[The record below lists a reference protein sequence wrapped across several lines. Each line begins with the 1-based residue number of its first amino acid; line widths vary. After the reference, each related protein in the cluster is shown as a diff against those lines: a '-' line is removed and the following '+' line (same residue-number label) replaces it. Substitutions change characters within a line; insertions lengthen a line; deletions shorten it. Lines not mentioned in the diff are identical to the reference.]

1 MTNSTLDLREKMEL
15 LFLGTGSGVPSKLRN
30 VSSIALKLLAE
41 RNSVWLFDCGEGT
54 QHQILK
60 TTLKPRKI
68 EKIFITHMHGDHI
81 YGLPGLLSSRGFQGG
96 EEPVTVYGPTGIR
109 SYIQMS
115 LRYSGTRLSYPI
127 HFVEFEQ
134 EGVIYKDD
142 QFKVTV
148 KKLQHGLPSYGFRIE
163 EANHE
168 GTLDAEKLKALN
180 IPSGPVYG
188 RLKNKETVELEDG
201 RVLDGRDFVGPTQK
215 GRIVTILGDTIKHP
229 NSVKLAKNADVLVHE
244 GTFGA
249 NEENLAREYNHSTTA
264 QAASVAKEA
273 NAKQLLLTHF
283 SSRYL
288 YKDLKA
294 IEKDTRKI
302 FPNTMIMQ
310 DLQEIDIPL
319 NKESDAE

>member
-1 MTNSTLDLREKMEL
+1 MEL

-54 QHQILK
+54 QHQILS

-96 EEPVTVYGPTGIR
+96 EEPITIYGPKGIR
-109 SYIQMS
+109 GYIQTS
-115 LRYSGTRLSYPI
+115 LRFSGARLSYPI

-134 EGVIYKDD
+134 EGVIFEDH
-142 QFKVTV
+142 QFKVSI
-148 KKLQHGLPSYGFRIE
+148 KKLQHGLPSFGFRIE
-163 EANHE
+163 EAAHE
-168 GTLDAEKLKALN
+168 GTLDAEKLKEMN

-188 RLKNKETVELEDG
+188 RLKNKEKVELEDG
-201 RVLDGRDFVGPTQK
+201 RILDGNDFVGPTQK

-229 NSVKLAKNADVLVHE
+229 NSVKLAQGADVLVHE
-244 GTFGA
+244 GTFGP
-249 NEENLAREYNHSTTA
+249 EEETLAREYNHSTTS
-264 QAASVAKEA
+264 QAASIAKEA
-273 NAKQLLLTHF
+273 DVQQLLLTHF

-294 IEKDTRKI
+294 IEKETRKI
-302 FPNTMIMQ
+302 FPNTMIMH
-310 DLQEIDIPL
+310 DLQEVLIPL
-319 NKESDAE
+319 DKESDAE

>member
-1 MTNSTLDLREKMEL
+1 MEL

-81 YGLPGLLSSRGFQGG
+81 YGLPGLLSSRGFRGRT
-96 EEPVTVYGPTGIR
+96 EPITVYGPKGITG
-109 SYIQMS
+109 YIQAS
-115 LRYSGTRLSYPI
+115 LRYSGTRLNYPI
-127 HFVEFEQ
+127 HFVEFET
-134 EGVIYKDD
+134 EGVIFEDH

-148 KKLQHGLPSYGFRIE
+148 KKLEHGLPSYGFRIE
-163 EANHE
+163 EADHE

-180 IPSGPVYG
+180 IPSGPLYG
-188 RLKNKETVELEDG
+188 RLKNKEVVTLEDG
-201 RVLDGRDFVGPTQK
+201 TVLDGNDFVGPTQK
-215 GRIVTILGDTIKHP
+215 GRTLAILGDTVKHP
-229 NSVKLAKNADVLVHE
+229 NSVELARGADILVHE
-244 GTFGA
+244 GTFA
-249 NEENLAREYNHSTTA
+249 PHEADLARDYNHSTTA
-264 QAASVAKEA
+264 QAAEVAKEA
-273 NAKQLLLTHF
+273 KVGKLLLTHF

-294 IEKDTRKI
+294 IEKETRKL
-302 FPNTMIMQ
+302 FKNSFVMQ
-310 DLQEIDIPL
+310 DLQEFDIPL
-319 NKESDAE
+319 KRDSDTVDA

>member
-1 MTNSTLDLREKMEL
+1 MEL

-96 EEPVTVYGPTGIR
+96 EEPITVYGPKGIMG
-109 SYIQMS
+109 YIQAS
-115 LRYSGTRLSYPI
+115 LRFSGTRLSYPI
-127 HFVEFEQ
+127 HFVEFED
-134 EGVIYKDD
+134 EGVIFEDH
-142 QFKVTV
+142 QFKVSV
-148 KKLQHGLPSYGFRIE
+148 KKLQHGLPSFGFRIE
-163 EANHE
+163 EADHE
-168 GTLDAEKLKALN
+168 GTLDAEKLKELN

-188 RLKNKETVELEDG
+188 RLKNKEIVTLDDG
-201 RVLDGRDFVGPTQK
+201 TILDGNDFVGPTQK
-215 GRIVTILGDTIKHP
+215 GRTVTILGDTIKHP
-229 NSVKLAKNADVLVHE
+229 NSVALAKNADVLVHE
-244 GTFGA
+244 GTFGPG
-249 NEENLAREYNHSTTA
+249 EESLAREYNHSTAA

-273 NAKQLLLTHF
+273 NVEQLLLTHF

-294 IEKDTRKI
+294 IEKETQAL
-302 FPNTMIMQ
+302 FPATFIMQ
-310 DLQEIDIPL
+310 DLQEVSIPL
-319 NKESDAE
+319 KKEK